1 MTGLVNACALRPHLI
16 IATVLASPIASS
28 FLAGLLP

>member
-1 MTGLVNACALRPHLI
+1 MTALANHLALRPHLI

-28 FLAGLLP
+28 LIAGLLP

>member
-1 MTGLVNACALRPHLI
+1 MTDLANRLAARPNWL

-28 FLAGLLP
+28 LIAGLLP